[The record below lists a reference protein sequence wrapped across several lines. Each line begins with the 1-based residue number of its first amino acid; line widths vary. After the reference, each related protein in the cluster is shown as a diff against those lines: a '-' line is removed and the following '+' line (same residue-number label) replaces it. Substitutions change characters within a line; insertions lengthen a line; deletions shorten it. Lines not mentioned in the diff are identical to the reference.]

1 MRIEGKQKQ
10 VSYCSACGEEKRHSS
25 ILICADCLND
35 ECKKFSSLFERSEI
49 SEEEDENGEFDAEP
63 TTFET

>member
-25 ILICADCLND
+25 ILICAECLND
-35 ECKKFSSLFERSEI
+35 ECQKFSSLFER
-49 SEEEDENGEFDAEP
+49 EDNDGEFDAEQTAP
-63 TTFET
+63 ET

>member
-25 ILICADCLND
+25 ILICAECLND
-35 ECKKFSSLFERSEI
+35 ECQKFSSLFER
-49 SEEEDENGEFDAEP
+49 EDDNGEFDDAES
-63 TTFET
+63 TTSEA

>member
-25 ILICADCLND
+25 ILICAECLND
-35 ECKKFSSLFERSEI
+35 ECQKFSSLFER
-49 SEEEDENGEFDAEP
+49 EDDNGEFDAEQ
-63 TTFET
+63 TTSET

>member
-35 ECKKFSSLFERSEI
+35 ECQKFSSLFER
-49 SEEEDENGEFDAEP
+49 EDNDGEFDAEP
-63 TTFET
+63 TTSET

>member
-1 MRIEGKQKQ
+1 MMTEGKQKQ

-35 ECKKFSSLFERSEI
+35 ECKKFSSLFERDEDDGEYDSE
-49 SEEEDENGEFDAEP
+49 SAEV
-63 TTFET
+63 ET

>member
-25 ILICADCLND
+25 ILICAECLND
-35 ECKKFSSLFERSEI
+35 ECQKFSSLFER
-49 SEEEDENGEFDAEP
+49 EDNDGEFDAEP
-63 TTFET
+63 TAPET